1 MADTREHGQQRP
13 PSPGEQRNRPQERN
27 KSGGEETCEVTEI
40 SPTTYSV
47 RFQNREAQ
55 DRVLKK
61 RDHMIESVPVQVTI
75 TPGDIS
81 HSPRFSRTRDS
92 TDLYTEDGRGN
103 DYRGPGRPHPPESDY
118 QTISRPIDRM
128 MDDRR
133 RAPGG
138 LDAPFPEIFP
148 EVSARLRSDFVH
160 LPIIQQIQQKFPS
173 MKMAKS
179 ETGIEIRGSYSEIEE
194 IHRFLQM
201 HLGGGERSPSHD
213 EEGDDWLNLQTPLY
227 EYITEIY
234 KEEVTQMEKRCKV
247 EVTEGKKSK
256 DVTYIRLNPVAPDSS
271 VERAK
276 QIFIEK
282 IQAVTKDWSQK
293 EAPISAMRAPL
304 EDIKPY
310 MKEHHKTLVLVDG
323 DRVILRGPERE
334 LSLAVEALQKVE
346 GRSLHPRR
354 VITVSSRDMRSE
366 VIVDARHMDIMKKLK
381 SREMEELQQKYR
393 VMMDEEGKDKNVR
406 VTFRAMNG
414 APDLRAHA
422 CHSFTSLLQS
432 TIVNLRRKTVH
443 RNLENGERLE
453 QFRMELEKAGLDVIL
468 EYDKDSIILIASP
481 ILLDFA
487 EQKLREF
494 FKVKDVQGT
503 AASGRDSEEAMD
515 TSNPPSTKARAEE
528 ERCPICLDQM
538 TNKKVLPKCKHEFCA
553 DCLQKS
559 LDMKPVCPVCC
570 VPYGVVI
577 GNQPDGTMKYTTSAQ
592 SLVGYPG
599 CGTIQIQYDIPG
611 GIQQKSHPNPGKPFH
626 GAHRTAYLPN
636 NREGQEV
643 LHLLRKAFDQKL
655 IFTVGESR
663 TTGAKDT
670 VTWNDIHHKTSIHGG
685 PAGFGY
691 PDPDYLKR
699 VRDELKAKGVE

>member
-1 MADTREHGQQRP
+1 MA
-13 PSPGEQRNRPQERN
+13 
-27 KSGGEETCEVTEI
+27 
-40 SPTTYSV
+40 
-47 RFQNREAQ
+47 
-55 DRVLKK
+55 
-61 RDHMIESVPVQVTI
+61 
-75 TPGDIS
+75 PGD
-81 HSPRFSRTRDS
+81 
-92 TDLYTEDGRGN
+92 GGN
-103 DYRGPGRPHPPESDY
+103 SWRS
-118 QTISRPIDRM
+118 
-128 MDDRR
+128 R
-133 RAPGG
+133 RASKSFQIF
-138 LDAPFPEIFP
+138 LQTSTRLNSDLIHWEILQEIP
-148 EVSARLRSDFVH
+148 L
-160 LPIIQQIQQKFPS
+160 KFPS
-173 MKMAKS
+173 LTMIRS
-179 ETGIEIRGSYSEIEE
+179 EAGIEVRGSFNRIEE
-194 IHRFLQM
+194 LHRFLQM
-201 HLGGGERSPSHD
+201 HLGGGERSPIHD

-256 DVTYIRLNPVAPDSS
+256 DVTYIKLNPLAPDSS

-334 LSLAVEALQKVE
+334 LSLAVEALEKVE

-366 VIVDARHMDIMKKLK
+366 GPGHSRSETTTPPSDPVPGIPLKKEYVPGGASIVDARYMNILKKLK

-432 TIVNLRRKTVH
+432 TIVNLQRKTVH

-468 EYDKDSIILIASP
+468 EYEKGSITLIASP

-487 EQKLREF
+487 EEKLQKF
-494 FKVKDVQGT
+494 FKVKDAQGT
-503 AASGRDSEEAMD
+503 AASGRDVEEVMD
-515 TSNPPSTKARAEE
+515 ISNPPATKARGEE
-528 ERCPICLDQM
+528 DRCPVCLDQM

-553 DCLQKS
+553 DCLQKC

-570 VPYGVVI
+570 VPVVI
-577 GNQPDGTMKYTTSAQ
+577 GNQPDGTMKDTTSAQ
-592 SLVGYPG
+592 SLAGYPG

-611 GIQQKSHPNPGKPFH
+611 GIQQKNHPNPGKAFH
-626 GAHRTAYLPN
+626 GAHRMAYLPN
-636 NREGQEV
+636 DREGQEV
-643 LHLLRKAFDQKL
+643 LRQLRKAFDQKL